1 MLFTV
6 EGTYKNGK
14 VELTETPASIQE
26 AKVLVTFLTTET
38 KAPLPHYL
46 TYGQFAGEQ
55 MSTEEDFRL
64 AEWRGEPAE

>member
-1 MLFTV
+1 MLVTV
-6 EGTYKNGK
+6 EGAYKNGK

-38 KAPLPHYL
+38 KVPPHHYL
-46 TYGQFAGEQ
+46 AYGQFAGER

-64 AEWRGEPAE
+64 AEWRDETVE